1 VADDTQRGLSDSALV
16 PPVSAVVAGV
26 GFNVAEGDSVAE
38 LISAAE
44 PSPSRRRIGL
54 PEGLRR
60 LLSNR
65 KAAIG
70 LSILLFFTF
79 LAVAS
84 PVLTRTDASRRSGM
98 PHEAP
103 SAEHPFGTTRRGQDV
118 LDQLIVGARATL
130 GVGVAAGT
138 LATLLA
144 IIFGMTSGYFGG
156 WVDDILSLF
165 INIVLIIPALPLVIV
180 LASFLDKPG
189 PVTIALVLGF
199 TSWAWGARV
208 IRAQMLSL
216 RSRDFVAAAQI
227 IGEPAWRI
235 LFVEILPNMT
245 SLVVSGLIGA
255 TLYAVVAMVGLE
267 FIGLGNADAITWGT
281 MLFWAQNSSALL
293 TGAWW
298 TFIPPGLAI
307 ALLGFSFAMIN
318 FAIDEV
324 TNPRLRVEKVAKV
337 PVQSPKRAVAQTK
350 EATV

>member
-1 VADDTQRGLSDSALV
+1 MADERQLGLSDSALV
-16 PPVSAVVAGV
+16 PPASAVVAGL
-26 GFNVAEGDSVAE
+26 GFSMAEADSVPNP
-38 LISAAE
+38 ISVTE
-44 PSPSRRRIGL
+44 PTPSRRRISV

-70 LSILLFFTF
+70 LSILLVFSF
-79 LAVAS
+79 LALAA
-84 PVLTRTDASRRSGM
+84 PALTRTDPTRRSGM

-103 SAEHPFGTTRRGQDV
+103 SLEHPLGTTRRGQDV

-130 GVGVAAGT
+130 GVGVVAGT
-138 LATLLA
+138 IATVLA
-144 IIFGMTSGYFGG
+144 IFFGMTSGYFGG

-208 IRAQMLSL
+208 IRSQMLSL

-267 FIGLGNADAITWGT
+267 FIGLGNANSITWGM

-298 TFIPPGLAI
+298 TFVPPGVAI

-324 TNPRLRVEKVAKV
+324 TNPRLRIEKVPKVLQAK
-337 PVQSPKRAVAQTK
+337 PQRAVSKQK
-350 EATV
+350 EAAV

>member
-1 VADDTQRGLSDSALV
+1 MAEERQRGLADPALV
-16 PPVSAVVAGV
+16 APSSAVIAGR
-26 GFNVAEGDSVAE
+26 EGP
-38 LISAAE
+38 SAAE
-44 PSPSRRRIGL
+44 PMNVVVPLPVRRRVGV
-54 PEGLRR
+54 PDELRR

-70 LSILLFFTF
+70 LSILLFFSF
-79 LAVAS
+79 LALAA
-84 PVLTRTDASRRSGM
+84 PLLTRTDASRRSGM

-103 SAEHPFGTTRRGQDV
+103 SLEHPLGTTRRGQDV
-118 LDQLIVGARATL
+118 LDQLIVGARTTI

-138 LATLLA
+138 MATVLA
-144 IIFGMTSGYFGG
+144 IVFGMASGYFGG
-156 WVDDILSLF
+156 WVDDILSLL

-208 IRAQMLSL
+208 IRAQVLSL

-235 LFVEILPNMT
+235 LFVEILPNMI

-267 FIGLGNADAITWGT
+267 FIGLGDANSITWGT
-281 MLFWAQNSSALL
+281 MLFWAQNNSALL

-298 TFIPPGLAI
+298 TFIPPGIAI

-337 PVQSPKRAVAQTK
+337 PAQPPTRALPQQK
-350 EATV
+350 EATI